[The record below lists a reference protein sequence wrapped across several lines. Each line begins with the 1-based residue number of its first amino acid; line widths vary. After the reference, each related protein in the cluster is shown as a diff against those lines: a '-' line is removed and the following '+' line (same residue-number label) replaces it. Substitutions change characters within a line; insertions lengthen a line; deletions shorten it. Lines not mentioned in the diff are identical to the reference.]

1 MKKTNLNE
9 FANLVL
15 TDEKLK
21 RYLNKKDFNKFTTLK
36 RINGEMNFDLADKI
50 ASAIK
55 KWALSMGA
63 THYSPWFF
71 PLTGKYAEKQVS
83 FLDYG
88 SNGEYINKFNGK
100 ALIKGETDAS
110 SFPSGG
116 ERMTFEARGYTVW
129 DYSSPVFIKTDEV
142 GNKVLYIP
150 TAFCTYTGHA
160 VDEKTPLL
168 RAIEYMNK
176 TATKLL
182 NNLGYSDVTNVVC
195 NVGCEQEYFLVDKC
209 AYEKR
214 EDLKFTGRTLVGSNP
229 IKTQKTA
236 HHYFGQISSRVSAFM
251 HDLDKELWKL
261 GIMAKIQHNEVAP
274 TQHEVVPVY
283 SPVNIATDQNSLL
296 MEVMNLVAEKH
307 NYKVLFHEKPYKN
320 VNGSG
325 KHINW
330 SLLTNTGINLLDF
343 NKVNEDLFMLI
354 FTSVISA
361 IDKHYDLLRLS
372 TASLSNDLRLGGD
385 EAPPSVIS
393 VFVGEDML
401 EYLNSYKST
410 NKVSKKKKSLLDIK
424 ASSVAKM
431 YKDNCDRNR
440 TSPFAYTGNKF
451 EFRMVGS
458 SQSVAFANT
467 VLLTI
472 VANEFENINKKLKD
486 GNVEEIVKN
495 IIVENIKNH
504 SRIIFNGNS
513 YDKKWL
519 LEAEKRG
526 ITNYSNSL
534 DVYSVLHNKNN
545 INLFASCKIL
555 NETELK
561 IKYDTYINDYINKA
575 TIEAKTLVDMCR
587 KNIIPSINEYI
598 LKLTKIC
605 DNLRD
610 LEINA
615 SNNDKNIK
623 DIVKKCD
630 ILNCEVENLV
640 NLINDADEVC
650 DIALKAYFV
659 KDYILKNISN
669 IRNIYDEI
677 EEILPRDY
685 EPFPTYNEL
694 LF

>member
-1 MKKTNLNE
+1 MKKSSLNE

-21 RYLNKKDFNKFTTLK
+21 KYLNKKDFNNFTMLK
-36 RINGEMNFDLADKI
+36 RLNGEMNFDLADKI

-63 THYSPWFF
+63 THYSHWFF

-129 DYSSPVFIKTDEV
+129 DYSSPVFIKTDKV

-182 NNLGYSDVTNVVC
+182 NNLGYSNVTNVLC
-195 NVGCEQEYFLVDKC
+195 NVGCEQEYFLVDKV

-214 EDLKFTGRTLVGSNP
+214 NDLKFTGRTLVGSNP

-330 SLLTNTGINLLDF
+330 SLLTNTGVNLLDF
-343 NKVNEDLFMLI
+343 NKVDEDLFMLI

-424 ASSVAKM
+424 TSSVAKM

-451 EFRMVGS
+451 EFRMVGA

-472 VANEFENINKKLKD
+472 VANEFESINKKLEN
-486 GNVEEIVKN
+486 GNSEEVVKN
-495 IIVENIKNH
+495 IIVENIKKH

-513 YDKKWL
+513 YDRKWM

-545 INLFASCKIL
+545 IDLFTNCKIL

-575 TIEAKTLVDMCR
+575 TIEAKTLIDMCR
-587 KNIIPSINEYI
+587 KNIIPSINNYI
-598 LKLTKIC
+598 LNLTKISE
-605 DNLRD
+605 NLSE
-610 LEINA
+610 LEI
-615 SNNDKNIK
+615 STRNNVKYIK

-630 ILNCEVENLV
+630 ILNNKVENLV
-640 NLINDADEVC
+640 KLINDADGIC
-650 DIALKAYFV
+650 DITLKAYFV
-659 KDYILKNISN
+659 KDYILKSIND
-669 IRNIYDEI
+669 IRTIYDEI
-677 EEILPRDY
+677 EEVLPSNF